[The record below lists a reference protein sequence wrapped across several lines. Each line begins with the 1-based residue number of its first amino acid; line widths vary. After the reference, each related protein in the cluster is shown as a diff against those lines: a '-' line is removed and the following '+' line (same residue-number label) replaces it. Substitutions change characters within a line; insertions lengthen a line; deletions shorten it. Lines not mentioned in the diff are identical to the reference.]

1 MNRFGMVLAAAGL
14 LAGSSG
20 FAAEIG
26 GTTELIDLPKVV
38 GVEQS
43 MRVSDLE
50 MRGDLARAHKN
61 YYQAEAYYRSAL
73 RLDPRN
79 WAVYNKLGIIE
90 IRQGEY
96 PAAHADFQRA
106 LKWNPKDAHV
116 LNNLGA
122 VACLQKKYKP
132 AAKYL
137 KQALALDE
145 TDATFHVN
153 LGEAWLGLNKVD
165 RAMTEYARALELDGD
180 IFSNM
185 ASEGITAQLRTPQQ
199 QARVSY
205 LIAKA
210 YAKRGNVEGA
220 LEYLRRAKEN
230 GYPELAN
237 VYQETEFTALWQDP
251 RLGKLVPR

>member
-1 MNRFGMVLAAAGL
+1 MKRLGMMLAAAGL
-14 LAGSSG
+14 FAGWNG
-20 FAAEIG
+20 FAAEMS
-26 GTTELIDLPKVV
+26 GTTEILDLPKVA
-38 GVEQS
+38 GIEQS
-43 MRVSDLE
+43 MRASDLE

-73 RLDPRN
+73 RLDARN

-153 LGEAWLGLNKVD
+153 LGEAWMGLNKID

-185 ASEGITAQLRTPQQ
+185 ASEGVTAQLRTPEQ

-210 YAKRGNVEGA
+210 YAKRGNIEGA
-220 LEYLRRAKEN
+220 LDYLRRAKEN
-230 GYPELAN
+230 GYPDLGT
-237 VYQETEFTALWQDP
+237 VYQEKEFAALWQDA
-251 RLGKLVPR
+251 RLSKLVPR